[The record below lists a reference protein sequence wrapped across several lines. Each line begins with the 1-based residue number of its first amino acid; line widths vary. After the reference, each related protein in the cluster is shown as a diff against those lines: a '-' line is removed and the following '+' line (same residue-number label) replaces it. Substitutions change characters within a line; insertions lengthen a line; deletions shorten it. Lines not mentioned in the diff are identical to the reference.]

1 MKLKEVYK
9 LKAKKS
15 ILFLVLILVMG
26 IILVGCGDKR
36 PTINVYNWGDY
47 IDKDVIRDFEKE
59 HNIKVNYSMFATNE
73 DLYVKLKQGGSSY
86 DVIFPSDYMIERMIR
101 EDMLLKLDKNNIPNI
116 NNIDEKFFNLD
127 FDLSN
132 KYSVPYMWGTV
143 GIIYNKTMVDDV
155 VDSWD
160 ILWNE
165 KYKKQIIML
174 NSQRDTLAVA
184 LLKLGYSMN
193 TRDIDQLE
201 KAKQELIKQK
211 PLVYAY
217 QGDEVKDAM
226 IGGDAALAVVWSGDA
241 VAMIRDNPDLAYAI
255 PKEGT
260 NLWFDSMVIPSTA
273 KNKEGAEAFIN
284 FMCRPD
290 IAARNT
296 DYIGYST
303 PIPKAIEMLPDDIKN
318 SKVAYPSDGE
328 IKNTEIFKDPM
339 DIIQEYDRIWTE
351 IMSGE

>member
-1 MKLKEVYK
+1 MFNLKI
-9 LKAKKS
+9 KKS
-15 ILFLVLILVMG
+15 IIFLIVILVMG
-26 IILVGCGDKR
+26 IIAAGCGDNR

-47 IDKDVIRDFEKE
+47 IDKDVIKDFEKE
-59 HNIKVNYSMFATNE
+59 YNIKVNYETFATNE
-73 DLYVKLKQGGSSY
+73 DLYVKIKQGGSSY

-101 EDMLLKLDKNNIPNI
+101 EDMLVELDKNNIPNLNKI
-116 NNIDEKFFNLD
+116 GEDFFNLD

-132 KYSVPYMWGTV
+132 DYSVPYMWGTV

-165 KYKKQIIML
+165 KYKDQIIML

-193 TRDIDQLE
+193 TRNINELE
-201 KAKQELIKQK
+201 EAKQELIKQRA
-211 PLVYAY
+211 LVYAY
-217 QGDEVKDAM
+217 QGDEVKDTM
-226 IGGDAALAVVWSGDA
+226 IGGEAALAVVWSGDA
-241 VAMIRDNPDLAYAI
+241 VAMIRENPDLAYVI

-260 NLWFDSMVIPSTA
+260 NLWFDSMVIPSTT

-284 FMCRPD
+284 FLCRPD

-303 PIPKAIEMLPDDIKN
+303 PIPEAVEMLPDDIKN
-318 SKVAYPSDGE
+318 SKVAYPSHEE
-328 IKNTEIFKDPM
+328 IENTEIFKDPM

-351 IMSGE
+351 LMSEQ

>member
-1 MKLKEVYK
+1 MKT
-9 LKAKKS
+9 KKS
-15 ILFLVLILVMG
+15 ILFLVVILVMG
-26 IILVGCGDKR
+26 VIASGCGDSR

-47 IDKDVIRDFEKE
+47 IDKSVIKDFEKE
-59 HNIKVNYSMFATNE
+59 YNIKVNYDTFATNE
-73 DLYVKLKQGGSSY
+73 DLYVKIKQGGSSY
-86 DVIFPSDYMIERMIR
+86 DVIIPSDYMIERMIR
-101 EDMLLKLDKNNIPNI
+101 EDMLVKLDKNNIPNLQ
-116 NNIDEKFFNLD
+116 NVDEDFFNLD
-127 FDLSN
+127 FDPSN
-132 KYSVPYMWGTV
+132 EYSVPYMWGTV

-165 KYKKQIIML
+165 KYKDQIIML

-193 TRDIDQLE
+193 TRNLNELE
-201 KAKQELIKQK
+201 EAKQELIKQR

-217 QGDEVKDAM
+217 QGDEVKDTM
-226 IGGDAALAVVWSGDA
+226 IGGEAALAVVWSGDA
-241 VAMIRDNPDLAYAI
+241 VAMIRDNPDLEYAI

-260 NLWFDSMVIPSTA
+260 NLWFDSMVIPNTA

-284 FMCRPD
+284 FLCRPD

-303 PIPKAIEMLPDDIKN
+303 PIPEAIEMLPDDIKN
-318 SKVAYPSDGE
+318 SKVAYPPHEE
-328 IKNTEIFKDPM
+328 IENTEIFKDPM
-339 DIIQEYDRIWTE
+339 DIIKEYDRIWTE
-351 IMSGE
+351 VMSGQ